1 MTVSSGFNTSMGPR
15 LQAAHAKE
23 EKNKMFR
30 GGPTNSLAPTNTALL
45 RGKKK
50 QTHAKCN
57 CQKANRVLRRERPK
71 TRGMHIDLSNSNA
84 ACENSNATSSPR

>member
-15 LQAAHAKE
+15 LRAAPAKE

-30 GGPTNSLAPTNTALL
+30 GGPANSLAPTNTALL

-50 QTHAKCN
+50 ETHAKCN
-57 CQKANRVLRRERPK
+57 CQTVNWVLRRERPE
-71 TRGMHIDLSNSNA
+71 TQGTQIDLSNSNA
-84 ACENSNATSSPR
+84 ARENSNATSLLL